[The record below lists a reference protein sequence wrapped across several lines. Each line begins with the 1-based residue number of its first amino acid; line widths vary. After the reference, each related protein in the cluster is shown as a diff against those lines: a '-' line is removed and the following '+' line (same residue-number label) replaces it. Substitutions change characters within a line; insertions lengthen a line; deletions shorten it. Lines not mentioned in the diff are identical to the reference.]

1 MKGSFAFV
9 IIAVAAV
16 GFSRPACAQGSDA
29 TTTARKVFSAEQA
42 AKGKQVYLL
51 TCVSCH
57 SPADHTGGKFW
68 GDLLGK
74 PVSEFFSYLKSS
86 MPQNDPGS
94 LPDDDYASAIAY
106 LLQLNGMPPGD
117 TPLPGDSTALA
128 KIRFATADTTKKGP
142 TR

>member
-1 MKGSFAFV
+1 MKGPSPFLV
-9 IIAVAAV
+9 IAVAII
-16 GFSRPACAQGSDA
+16 GFAPVARAQGADP
-29 TTTARKVFSAEQA
+29 TTTANKVFTTEQA

-117 TPLPGDSTALA
+117 KPLPGDSTALA

>member
-1 MKGSFAFV
+1 MKGPSQFLV
-9 IIAVAAV
+9 IAVAII
-16 GFSRPACAQGSDA
+16 GFAPAARAQGAESS
-29 TTTARKVFSAEQA
+29 TTASKVFTAEQA
-42 AKGKQVYLL
+42 AKGRQVYLL

-57 SPADHTGGKFW
+57 SPADQTGGKFW
-68 GDLLGK
+68 ADLLGK

-117 TPLPGDSTALA
+117 KPLPGDSTALA
-128 KIRFATADTTKKGP
+128 KIRFAAADTTKKGP